1 MDILLAIILGTLFGY
16 VLQRIGAA
24 DPDKIIGMLR
34 LTDLHLMKVILAGIG
49 ISSALLFAGLL
60 AGIFET
66 VHFDIKAMY
75 WGVIIGGLM
84 LGFGW
89 AIGGYCPGTGVAAAG
104 SGRVDGLF
112 FILGGLVG
120 AGLYTVTYRYIEDTW
135 VLQQVFGGK
144 TTLVT
149 TGHASAII
157 NLDWSPILAIT
168 LGLLML
174 LIAKVLPSKEG

>member
-1 MDILLAIILGTLFGY
+1 MEIVLAVILGTLFGY
-16 VLQRIGAA
+16 VLQRVGAA

-34 LTDLHLMKVILAGIG
+34 LSDLHLMKVILAGIG
-49 ISSALLFAGLL
+49 ISSALLFTGLL
-60 AGIFET
+60 AGILDT

-89 AIGGYCPGTGVAAAG
+89 AIGGYCPGTGIAAAG
-104 SGRVDGLF
+104 SGRIDGLF

-120 AGLYTVTYRYIEDTW
+120 AGLYTVTYGYIEGTW
-135 VLQQVFGGK
+135 ILQEVFGGK
-144 TTLVT
+144 TSLVT
-149 TGHASAII
+149 TGQESAII

-168 LGLLML
+168 LGLFML
-174 LIAKVLPSKEG
+174 LVAKVLPSKGQ